1 MFPERGVH
9 FRCPGMENFILRTD
23 AAGTKKLR
31 DQVGED
37 VEKIAVRVS
46 GFIANASSQ
55 SLSTEMKTKRS
66 TKEEKVSE
74 MDKVNLGAGWK
85 STVKGNKIGELCR

>member
-46 GFIANASSQ
+46 GFIANASSH
-55 SLSTEMKTKRS
+55 SLSTEMKTKIHKRR
-66 TKEEKVSE
+66 KGVRNGQSE
-74 MDKVNLGAGWK
+74 FGSRVEVNSEGQ
-85 STVKGNKIGELCR
+85 